1 MTRTREENAADLAHE
16 ARTKTHRIK
25 LVLGE
30 TAAKMHESGL
40 PDDKI
45 GEWGSIEEYTFAT
58 RAELDAF
65 ILGLNTLD
73 GWMGWTEHDPANLDR
88 DEED

>member
-1 MTRTREENAADLAHE
+1 MTRNREENAADLARE
-16 ARTKTHRIK
+16 ASSKHRIK

-40 PDDKI
+40 PDAKVR
-45 GEWGSIEEYTFAT
+45 EWGSIEEYTFAT

-65 ILGLNTLD
+65 ILGLNALD